1 VVLSPR
7 GVLQAPLR
15 VLEGA
20 DMPAALVEMAYLTN
34 PDQEKLAGS
43 DDFKNTVAQAIFDA
57 IVRFRTER
65 GEGTDVRTQ

>member
-1 VVLSPR
+1 MGPR
-7 GVLQAPLR
+7 PLQEAPLR

-43 DDFKNTVAQAIFDA
+43 DDFKNSIAQALYDA
-57 IVRFRTER
+57 IVRFRGGGGGAE
-65 GEGTDVRTQ
+65 QAP